1 MCNHHSPAQG
11 SSLNT
16 NKTVCETGSPA
27 VFRDLY
33 TWVANTYLV
42 VFDTFL
48 FCFKRGGGQEGRE
61 RKGKREAGKGRKRR
75 EEGRG
80 ENNLVTFLQLRPCL
94 LVRMRSPPDIINNCD
109 KFIRQYKQ
117 CSYSDL
123 HSEARYRVHSGQVF
137 LTAGAPPK
145 TGRPLKGVRVVV
157 LKAPG
162 FGCSQS
168 SILFTVIL
176 GVLLI
181 CVLWR
186 FFPWL

>member
-1 MCNHHSPAQG
+1 MCNCHSPAQG

-16 NKTVCETGSPA
+16 NKTACETGSLA

-61 RKGKREAGKGRKRR
+61 RKGKREEGKGRKRKQ
-75 EEGRG
+75 EETG

-94 LVRMRSPPDIINNCD
+94 LVRMRSPPDITNGN
-109 KFIRQYKQ
+109 KFIRQHKQ

-123 HSEARYRVHSGQVF
+123 HGEARYRVHSGQVF

-145 TGRPLKGVRVVV
+145 TGRPLKGVKVVV

-168 SILFTVIL
+168 SILFIVIL
-176 GVLLI
+176 GVLLV